1 MTVTLPSSSGAV
13 AAVDS
18 LTVTI
23 PAGAYYTQ
31 AARWTPVAVGTAQLS
46 ATDSRA
52 AIYRYNTA
60 TYNVSVVV
68 PNVSFNYSTDYLG
81 LGQYSDNWYV
91 QSQDYLAAA
100 ATVALGHVGPTKA
113 TVPSTTTIPAGL
125 YYSYFRVVGSAVGT
139 DTLTANI
146 ASPLHNPGAAYVVV
160 DSGRIDALSNWPGAS
175 LAVGDSVLVTLY
187 TRDPNG
193 NARNVLA
200 ATTFAIS
207 PGSGLEIHKGNAVVT
222 SVTVPAETNNVQFYV
237 KATAVGTPSA
247 TFTNANYRTY
257 TPPNVTVIP

>member
-1 MTVTLPSSSGAV
+1 
-13 AAVDS
+13 VDS